1 MSIIGSADDFGVVG
15 AIARG
20 RGHYEPQV
28 MALLSRLVRRD
39 DVCLD
44 VGANI
49 GIMTVLLGKLC
60 VEGHVWAFEPSTVTR
75 DYLSRNVSA
84 NGLSNVTVDEHGLY
98 DATGVASLQLNA
110 SHPGGAYVSETEA
123 READAERIELV
134 TLDDWVSAE
143 HLDRIDVIK
152 MDIEGAE
159 LHALRGA
166 MDTLHRFRPALVV
179 ECNPVALRR
188 FHRARAG
195 ELLELLRSVYTDL
208 FWIDGHALRPLQS
221 EGDARTALDR
231 HGIID
236 VAAGDRVKALSSA
249 VSRRFPV
256 RRKVKDMLHRARSRS
271 RPDSQGDVMN
281 FVHEPNYVARFDVNR
296 FVGNAGTSVEVSVH
310 VSNTS
315 RYVYSSSFPNHPV
328 CASYRILSGD
338 GLMVECDGIRTFFRE
353 PLRPGATATLDMLV
367 ALPDKPGDY
376 LLSFSLVQE
385 AFAWFDELDPALAF
399 TLPLEVR

>member
-1 MSIIGSADDFGVVG
+1 
-15 AIARG
+15 
-20 RGHYEPQV
+20 
-28 MALLSRLVRRD
+28 MALLSRLVRRND
-39 DVCLD
+39 LCLD

-60 VEGHVWAFEPSTVTR
+60 VEGHVWAFEPGTVTR

-84 NGLSNVTVDEHGLY
+84 NGLRNVTVDEHGLY
-98 DATGVASLQLNA
+98 DATGVATLQLNS

-134 TLDDWVSAE
+134 TLDDWVRAKR
-143 HLDRIDVIK
+143 LDRIDVIK

-188 FHRARAG
+188 FHRARAD
-195 ELLELLRSVYTDL
+195 ELLEFLHNFFTDL
-208 FWIDGHALRPLQS
+208 FWIDGHVLRPLQS
-221 EGDARTALDR
+221 QRDARTALDS

-236 VAAGDRVKALSSA
+236 VAAGDRVKALSRPL
-249 VSRRFPV
+249 SRRFPA
-256 RRKVKDMLHRARSRS
+256 RRKIHDVLRRVRLGTL
-271 RPDSQGDVMN
+271 PDSRVDVLN
-281 FVHEPNYVARFDVNR
+281 FVHEPSYVARFDVNR
-296 FVGNAGTSVEVSVH
+296 FVGNASTTVKVSVH

-328 CASYRILSGD
+328 CASYHIYASD
-338 GLMVECDGIRTFFRE
+338 GLMVERDGIRTFFRE
-353 PLRPGATATLDMLV
+353 PLRPGASATLDVLV
-367 ALPDKPGDY
+367 ALPEKPGDY

-385 AFAWFDELDPALAF
+385 AFAWFDELDPALAVS
-399 TLPLEVR
+399 LPLKVR